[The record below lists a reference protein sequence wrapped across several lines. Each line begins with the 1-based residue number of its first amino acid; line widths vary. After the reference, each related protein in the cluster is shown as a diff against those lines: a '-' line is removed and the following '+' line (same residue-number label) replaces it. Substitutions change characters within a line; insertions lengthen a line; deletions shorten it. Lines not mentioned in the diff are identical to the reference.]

1 MSTLRGR
8 SAKVV
13 EIDPNADAGAAGYE
27 DNGVKHEI
35 ENGEDHTADPESDN
49 GNGNGKANEDANTSA
64 SAEIKLPDSA
74 TINNNETHQQRLDRY
89 LLSTDPQTEYRKH
102 NSQDA
107 LKRFQYL
114 LSLSPLFRHFID
126 TKATNDKSLH
136 KLIRQIDRKTATG
149 VSGPIS
155 DDDEDDDMGHVRQ
168 KGKAKS
174 NPKSKPKNRRKRK
187 SEKEEDAELM
197 NNEEEEMAEST
208 SKFLTES
215 PNYVNGKLRDYQ
227 IQGLNWLISLYENRL
242 SGILADEMGL
252 GKTLQ
257 TISFLG
263 YLRYYEKIDGP
274 FLVIVPKSTLDNWR
288 REFAK
293 WTKDVNVVVLQG
305 DKESRGKFINEVLMQ
320 ANFDVCVTSFEMVI
334 KEKAKLSKFRW
345 QYMVIDEAHRIK
357 NEQSSLSQ
365 IIRLFYSKNRLL
377 ITGTPLQNNLHELWA
392 LLNFLLPDVFGD
404 SEIFQEWFEREN
416 KDENEDKGDDK
427 EAVEKLR
434 KILSP
439 FLLRR
444 VKSEVEKSL
453 LPKIET
459 NVYVGMTSMQLK
471 WYRNLLQKDIEAV
484 NGQVGKREGKT
495 RLLNIVMQLRKC
507 CNHPYLFDGAEPGP
521 PYTNDE
527 HLVFNAGKMIVL
539 DKLLKKLKSQ
549 GSRVLIFSQMSRLL
563 DILEDYCYLRDYEYC
578 RIDGSTDHEDRV
590 SAIDEY
596 NSPDSDKFI
605 FLLTTRAG
613 GLGINLTTA
622 DVVVL
627 FDSDWNPQADLQA
640 MDRAH
645 RIGQKKQVK
654 VYRFITE
661 NAIEEKVLERAAQK
675 LRLDQLVIQQGRSR
689 HGDDKKDGSN
699 NKEELLNMIQHGAQK
714 VLDADEGS
722 KSLDDD
728 IDDILARGEERT
740 RELKSKFEKLGLDDL
755 QNFNGEQSSAYEW
768 NGENFA
774 KKKSKGLGIFLNPSK
789 RVRKEQQYSVDGY
802 YKDVMNQMKVQ
813 PNAKASIPRPPKQF
827 TPYDF
832 QFFDSKLSDL
842 FDKELMSYRKRI
854 GYTIGEEDLDIEN
867 KKYPDFDLEQ
877 YNQMSKKDQRNAL
890 SDLVDVEQEKI
901 DECEQFTEEDKKQME
916 KFIEEGFGDWNK
928 REFMQFIHGCAKY
941 GSKNY
946 EEISHDVKG
955 KDELDVRRYSEV
967 FWQRYKELDGW
978 ERYIKEIEIGERKLE
993 KTKAQAEILRSKI
1006 KELSCPIEELNIAYP
1021 PNNSKRMYSLLEDR
1035 FLLIKADEYG
1045 MFNSNVYE
1053 LIKRDILQEEMFRYC
1068 FYFKSRTTNELARRI
1083 STLLLAVSR
1092 EVEGPDAFKR
1102 KRKSGKLL
1110 LDTTS
1115 TSVSR
1120 QDSAD
1125 VDTEERVNGNND
1137 VSTLEA
1143 ELSSAL
1149 EEGRGDA
1156 KRQKVADV
1164 SAISAAV

>member
-1 MSTLRGR
+1 MDQSVND
-8 SAKVV
+8 SVSESV
-13 EIDPNADAGAAGYE
+13 NEPVNE
-27 DNGVKHEI
+27 SVNEPVKEPVK
-35 ENGEDHTADPESDN
+35 ELATESN
-49 GNGNGKANEDANTSA
+49 HAL
-64 SAEIKLPDSA
+64 IHLPDSA
-74 TINNNETHQQRLDRY
+74 TINNNESHEHRLKRF
-89 LLSTDPQTEYRKH
+89 LLDSDPSTEYKKH
-102 NSQDA
+102 GSDDA
-107 LKRFQYL
+107 AKRFQYL

-126 TKATNDKSLH
+126 IKSTNDKSLH
-136 KLIRQIDRKTATG
+136 KLIRQIDQKNAT
-149 VSGPIS
+149 
-155 DDDEDDDMGHVRQ
+155 
-168 KGKAKS
+168 S
-174 NPKSKPKNRRKRK
+174 NKLSLSTSSSRRKRK
-187 SEKEEDAELM
+187 SEKEEDAELL
-197 NNEEEEMAEST
+197 NNEEEEINEST
-208 SKFLTES
+208 TSFLNES
-215 PNYVNGKLRDYQ
+215 PNYIDGKLRDYQ
-227 IQGLNWLISLYENRL
+227 VQGLNWLISLYKNRL

-305 DKESRGKFINEVLMQ
+305 DKDERNNIINNILLK
-320 ANFDVCVTSFEMVI
+320 ANFDVCITSFEMI
-334 KEKAKLSKFRW
+334 IREKSRLSKFRW

-404 SEIFQEWFEREN
+404 NEIFNEWFEREN
-416 KDENEDKGDDK
+416 KGNDEENGNGNENDDKGK
-427 EAVEKLR
+427 EAVDKLR

-444 VKSEVEKSL
+444 IKSDVEKSL

-459 NVYVGMTSMQLK
+459 NVYIGMTAMQLK

-527 HLVFNAGKMIVL
+527 HLVFNSAKMIVL
-539 DKLLKKLKSQ
+539 DKLLKKLKNE

-578 RIDGSTDHEDRV
+578 RIDGSTNHEERI
-590 SAIDEY
+590 SAIDDY
-596 NSPDSDKFI
+596 NKEGSDKFL

-622 DVVVL
+622 DVVIL

-675 LRLDQLVIQQGRSR
+675 LRLDQLVIQQGRN
-689 HGDDKKDGSN
+689 DEKKENQSN
-699 NKEELLNMIQHGAQK
+699 NKDDLLNMIQHGAQK
-714 VLDADEGS
+714 VLDTDGEGS
-722 KSLDDD
+722 KDLNDD
-728 IDDILARGEERT
+728 IDEILRRGEEKT
-740 RELKSKFEKLGLDDL
+740 KELKEKFEKLGLDDI
-755 QNFNGEQSSAYEW
+755 QNFNGEQQSTYEW

-789 RVRKEQQYSVDGY
+789 RIRKEQQYSVDEY

-813 PNAKASIPRPPKQF
+813 PNVKNVIPRPPKQF
-827 TPYDF
+827 QLVDF
-832 QFFDSKLSDL
+832 QFFNPKLNEIFENEML
-842 FDKELMSYRKRI
+842 SYRKRI
-854 GYTIGEEDLDIEN
+854 NYKLGEEDLDLEN
-867 KKYPDFDLEQ
+867 KKYDNFDYEEYLKL
-877 YNQMSKKDQRNAL
+877 SKKEQKNIL
-890 SDLVDVEQEKI
+890 KELINQEQEKI
-901 DECEQFTEEDKKQME
+901 YNSKELSEDDIKLKDEL
-916 KFIEEGFGDWNK
+916 IAEGFGDWNR

-946 EEISHDVKG
+946 AEISNDVKG
-955 KDELDVRRYSEV
+955 KNEEDVRKYSEV
-967 FWQRYKELDGW
+967 FWQKYKEIEGW
-978 ERYIKEIEIGERKLE
+978 ERYLKEIEFGERKLE
-993 KTKAQAEILRSKI
+993 RIKMQSEILKSKI
-1006 KELSCPIEELNIAYP
+1006 NEVENPIEELNIMYP
-1021 PNNSKRMYSLLEDR
+1021 PNNSKRMYSIIEDR
-1035 FLLIKADEYG
+1035 YLLIKADEYG
-1045 MFNSNVYE
+1045 LLNPYVYD
-1053 LIKRDILQEEMFRYC
+1053 LIKRDIINEEMFRYC
-1068 FYFKSRTTNELARRI
+1068 FYFKSRTANEISRRI
-1083 STLLLAVSR
+1083 VTLLLAVSR

-1102 KRKSGKLL
+1102 KRKNGIIKNNENDSDNMSRPDSIDPESGEVNEDMNGDVKRRKIE
-1110 LDTTS
+1110 DI
-1115 TSVSR
+1115 SV
-1120 QDSAD
+1120 
-1125 VDTEERVNGNND
+1125 
-1137 VSTLEA
+1137 
-1143 ELSSAL
+1143 
-1149 EEGRGDA
+1149 
-1156 KRQKVADV
+1156 
-1164 SAISAAV
+1164 

>member
-1 MSTLRGR
+1 MTSE
-8 SAKVV
+8 
-13 EIDPNADAGAAGYE
+13 EINNNSNQIAD
-27 DNGVKHEI
+27 
-35 ENGEDHTADPESDN
+35 T
-49 GNGNGKANEDANTSA
+49 NGKNIPGADANTN
-64 SAEIKLPDSA
+64 ENIKSTTSTDETPVQPSFTLPDSK
-74 TINNNETHQQRLDRY
+74 TINNNETHEQRLKRY
-89 LLSTDPQTEYRKH
+89 LLSSDPQSEYKLH

-107 LKRFQYL
+107 AKRFQYL

-126 TKATNDKSLH
+126 TKATNDKALH
-136 KLIRQIDRKTATG
+136 KLIRQIDQKHATG
-149 VSGPIS
+149 KLS
-155 DDDEDDDMGHVRQ
+155 DNL
-168 KGKAKS
+168 S
-174 NPKSKPKNRRKRK
+174 SSTSTTNRRKRK
-187 SEKEEDAELM
+187 SEKEEDAELI
-197 NNEEEEMAEST
+197 NNEEEEMEETNAS
-208 SKFLTES
+208 FLTES

-227 IQGLNWLISLYENRL
+227 IQGLNWLISLYQNKL

-305 DKESRGKFINEVLMQ
+305 DKETRTDTINNILLK
-320 ANFDVCVTSFEMVI
+320 ADFDVCITSFEMVI
-334 KEKAKLSKFRW
+334 REKAKLSKFRW

-404 SEIFQEWFEREN
+404 NEIFNEWFEKTEHKEFDDN
-416 KDENEDKGDDK
+416 NNTDNDGKVIEQNDDK
-427 EAVEKLR
+427 EAVDKLR

-444 VKSEVEKSL
+444 VKADVEKSL
-453 LPKIET
+453 LPKKEI
-459 NVYVGMTSMQLK
+459 NVYVGMTTMQVK

-527 HLVFNAGKMIVL
+527 HLVFNSGKMIVL
-539 DKLLKKLKSQ
+539 DKLLKKLRQ
-549 GSRVLIFSQMSRLL
+549 EGSRVLIFSQMSRLL

-578 RIDGSTDHEDRV
+578 RIDGSTDHEDRIN
-590 SAIDEY
+590 AIDDY
-596 NSPDSDKFI
+596 NSPNSNKFI

-622 DVVVL
+622 DVVIL

-654 VYRFITE
+654 VFRFVTE

-689 HGDDKKDGSN
+689 YNEEKKDSSSN
-699 NKEELLNMIQHGAQK
+699 KDDLLNMIQHGAQK
-714 VLDADEGS
+714 VLDDENGS
-722 KSLDDD
+722 ISTD
-728 IDDILARGEERT
+728 IDIDAILSKGEEKT
-740 RELKSKFEKLGLDDL
+740 KKLNAKFEKLGLDDI
-755 QNFNGEQSSAYEW
+755 QNFNGEQQSAYEW

-802 YKDVMNQMKVQ
+802 YKDVMNQMKV
-813 PNAKASIPRPPKQF
+813 PSVVKPSIPRPPKQF
-827 TPYDF
+827 QLMDF
-832 QFFDSKLSDL
+832 QFFNTKLNEYFENEML
-842 FDKELMSYRKRI
+842 SYRKRI
-854 GYTIGEEDLDIEN
+854 HYKVGEEDLDLEN
-867 KKYPDFDLEQ
+867 KHYDNFNYKEYSEL
-877 YNQMSKKDQRNAL
+877 SKKEQKNIIK
-890 SDLVDVEQEKI
+890 DLVASEQSKI
-901 DECEQFTEEDKKQME
+901 DESETFTEEDSIKKQQL
-916 KFIEEGFGDWNK
+916 IDEGFGDWNR

-946 EEISHDVKG
+946 EEISNDVKG
-955 KDELDVRRYSEV
+955 KDADDVKRYSDV
-967 FWQRYKELDGW
+967 FWVRYKEIDGW
-978 ERYIKEIEIGERKLE
+978 ERYLKEIELGERKLE
-993 KTKAQAEILRSKI
+993 KTKVQAEILRGKI
-1006 KELSCPIEELNIAYP
+1006 KEVKTPIEELTIQYP
-1021 PNNSKRMYSLLEDR
+1021 PNNSKRMYSLTEDR
-1035 FLLIKADEYG
+1035 YLLIKADEYG
-1045 MFNSNVYE
+1045 LLNQHLYD
-1053 LIKRDILQEEMFRYC
+1053 LIKRDIINEEIFRCC
-1068 FYFKSRTTNELARRI
+1068 FYFKSRTTNEIARRI
-1083 STLLLAVSR
+1083 TTLLLAVSR

-1102 KRKSGKLL
+1102 KRKSGKGENGAVSSAGSEI
-1110 LDTTS
+1110 T
-1115 TSVSR
+1115 SR
-1120 QDSAD
+1120 QVSVD
-1125 VDTEERVNGNND
+1125 VEEVEGDVKRRKLEEINGN
-1137 VSTLEA
+1137 
-1143 ELSSAL
+1143 
-1149 EEGRGDA
+1149 
-1156 KRQKVADV
+1156 
-1164 SAISAAV
+1164 